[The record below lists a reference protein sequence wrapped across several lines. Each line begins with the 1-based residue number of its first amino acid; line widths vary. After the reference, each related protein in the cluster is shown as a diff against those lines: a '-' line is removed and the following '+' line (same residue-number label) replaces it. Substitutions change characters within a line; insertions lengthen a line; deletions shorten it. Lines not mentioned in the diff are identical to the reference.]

1 MAPASGRR
9 IVLASS
15 SPRRRELAV
24 SEGWDVEVVP
34 PPEAVEAAAAPR
46 SEAESLKDYVLR
58 LARAKGRAVAEAGA
72 QGTIIACDTL
82 SEVDGTALGKP
93 VDRDDA
99 RRMLTLL
106 SGRVHRVLTGIWL
119 CHHSLTLGS
128 QPPGSQANRP
138 KRRPTLLEAVEESL
152 LEMGPLAGPLLDWYL
167 DSGMWQGK
175 AGACGFQDDRLPLR
189 LVAGSGS
196 NVVGLPLERLRIM
209 LAELDGPR
217 IA

>member
-1 MAPASGRR
+1 M
-9 IVLASS
+9 
-15 SPRRRELAV
+15 
-24 SEGWDVEVVP
+24 EVVP

-119 CHHSLTLGS
+119 CHHSLTPGS

-138 KRRPTLLEAVEESL
+138 KSRPTLLEAVEESL